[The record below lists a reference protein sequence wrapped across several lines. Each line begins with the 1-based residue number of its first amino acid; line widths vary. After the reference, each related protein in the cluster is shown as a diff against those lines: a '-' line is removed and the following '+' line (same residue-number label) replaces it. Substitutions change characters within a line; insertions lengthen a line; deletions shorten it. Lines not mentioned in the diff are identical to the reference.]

1 MLLGGVLVCFS
12 ALAELGSGAPAQP
25 ADRSAARANAP
36 EQAAGARSA
45 APAFRGLVRRAARLP
60 EEVEEEEVS
69 AAMAAARA
77 CRVRSWR
84 FAGESREPSPTMGG
98 VREMMP
104 KIK

>member
-45 APAFRGLVRRAARLP
+45 APAFRGLVRRAARLA
-60 EEVEEEEVS
+60 EEVEDEEVS

-77 CRVRSWR
+77 CRVQSRQ
-84 FAGESREPSPTMGG
+84 FAGESREHSPTMGG
-98 VREMMP
+98 DGAFAR
-104 KIK
+104 